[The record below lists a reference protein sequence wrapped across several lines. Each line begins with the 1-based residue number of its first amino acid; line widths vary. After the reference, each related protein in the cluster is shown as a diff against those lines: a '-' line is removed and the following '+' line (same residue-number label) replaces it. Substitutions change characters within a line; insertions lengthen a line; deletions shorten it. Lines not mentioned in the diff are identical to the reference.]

1 MNTLPPIVPISDL
14 RYKAKEILRLIKEQP
29 VVLTQRGRPRAVL
42 MDYAAYDALTRQQEA
57 LRDEWDAIILQRAQ
71 EAPSTYFPL
80 EALVQQHEELFGE
93 KLMLPGD
100 EDKHV

>member
-1 MNTLPPIVPISDL
+1 MSDL
-14 RYKAKEILRLIKEQP
+14 RYKAKEILRLVKERP

-42 MDYAAYDALTRQQEA
+42 MDYEAYDALTRQQEA

-71 EAPSTYFPL
+71 ETASTYLPF

-93 KLMLPGD
+93 KLALTEG
-100 EDKHV
+100 ECV